1 MLVLLIATEY
11 FAVAFA
17 HTASPDSIWFLF
29 FFFFDVRF
37 SCAKRVNRES
47 ADLDFKGDRRV
58 WDGETVKRL
67 PGKSAMYIVVEDEVH
82 YAAYVFNW
90 KF

>member
-11 FAVAFA
+11 FAVARA
-17 HTASPDSIWFLF
+17 YTASPDSIWFLF
-29 FFFFDVRF
+29 FFFDVSF
-37 SCAKRVNRES
+37 SCAKRANRES

-67 PGKSAMYIVVEDEVH
+67 PGSSAMYIVVEDEVH
-82 YAAYVFNW
+82 YAAYVFKW